1 MKTSD
6 KFILF
11 LIIINITS
19 FFIGLIMLEEHG
31 ASILDATLHT
41 YPAIEGLKI
50 NFFENL
56 INYGKYGENSYPLHH
71 IIYAYTNPFVPGTLL
86 YKIISCVF
94 SSLIIVFFYLIIN
107 IRFKIRRLES
117 LFLSSLILLSP
128 YFRSS
133 AFWGMTENT
142 GHIFLVISF
151 FFFNKYLINNNKFN
165 QIILI
170 CLFSSLALYSRVQNI
185 FICIFFYL
193 YFLICGNLKNK
204 IIVTFSYLIFSIPGL
219 ILIYLW
225 GGLIDSQYEGEL
237 YYFVNISTIPK
248 TLLVIL
254 SLIGFYSIP
263 FILILNK
270 KFFILIKDNLNNFI
284 YAFILCLSI
293 FFIFNV
299 NILELDK
306 LKMVPYGQGFV
317 TAIAYKLTKI
327 ESSYLFFSAIGILI
341 IHKLYLI
348 SYKNKLLILSILSI
362 FSLRVHF
369 FTEYLDPLLFL
380 IFFTI
385 LDFEKTKMTLST
397 RNIIIFEIFFV
408 SILLGAILI

>member
-1 MKTSD
+1 
-6 KFILF
+6 
-11 LIIINITS
+11 
-19 FFIGLIMLEEHG
+19 
-31 ASILDATLHT
+31 
-41 YPAIEGLKI
+41 
-50 NFFENL
+50 
-56 INYGKYGENSYPLHH
+56 
-71 IIYAYTNPFVPGTLL
+71 
-86 YKIISCVF
+86 
-94 SSLIIVFFYLIIN
+94 
-107 IRFKIRRLES
+107 
-117 LFLSSLILLSP
+117 
-128 YFRSS
+128 
-133 AFWGMTENT
+133 MTENT
-142 GHIFLVISF
+142 GYIFLVISF

-193 YFLICGNLKNK
+193 YFLIYSNLKNK
-204 IIVTFSYLIFSIPGL
+204 IIVSFSYLIFSIPGL

-284 YAFILCLSI
+284 YALMLCFSI

-299 NILELDK
+299 NILELDE
-306 LKMVPYGQGFV
+306 LKKFPYGQGFV
-317 TAIAYKLTKI
+317 AAIAYKLTKI

-362 FSLRVHF
+362 FAS
-369 FTEYLDPLLFL
+369 
-380 IFFTI
+380 
-385 LDFEKTKMTLST
+385 
-397 RNIIIFEIFFV
+397 
-408 SILLGAILI
+408 SIKAI